1 MSKLSIYED
10 RWINMVFE
18 GKNQEYGAYQLRQE
32 GNRTTLTAFMVSLL
46 FVACIVTIPVLFN
59 HFALENSSGV
69 IIPKSPDVVIQ
80 VSNYQHPPQ
89 KKPENL
95 AVPVSKKKEK
105 TDIKKEQLV
114 NPEIVKPIDANAII
128 ATNKENNNP
137 NTDTP
142 TENTTSTGTGTLSI
156 VGIETPATTDTGT
169 KINTTNVLD
178 KLPEF
183 PGGIKKFYTYVGNNF
198 EKPEFDEIKTVR
210 IYVAFVIEKD
220 GSMTD
225 IQVKRDPGYGLG
237 QEAIRVLKSLK
248 TKWTPGM
255 VDGKPVRTAYNLPIV
270 VEMK

>member
-1 MSKLSIYED
+1 MSKSSIYED

-32 GNRTTLTAFMVSLL
+32 GNKTMLTAFMVSLL
-46 FVACIVTIPVLFN
+46 FVASIVSIPLLIN
-59 HFALENSSGV
+59 YFALRNNPGV
-69 IIPKSPDVVIQ
+69 ILPESTDVIIQ

-89 KKPENL
+89 KKPEKITL
-95 AVPVSKKKEK
+95 PISKKTET
-105 TDIKKEQLV
+105 TDVKKEQLV
-114 NPEIVKPIDANAII
+114 NPEIVKPVDANDNI
-128 ATNKENNNP
+128 ATNKENNIP
-137 NTDTP
+137 NIETP
-142 TENTTSTGTGTLSI
+142 TESTAIVGTGTFPSTGT
-156 VGIETPATTDTGT
+156 ETPAIADTGT
-169 KINTTNVLD
+169 RINTTNILD

-198 EKPEFDEIKTVR
+198 EKPEFDEVKTVR

-237 QEAIRVLKSLK
+237 EEAVRVLKSLR
-248 TKWTPGM
+248 TKWAPGM
-255 VDGKPVRTAYNLPIV
+255 IDGKPVRTAYNLPIV